1 MLYPRKKP
9 SFKWAICHYFSTTY
23 NVSIYELNL
32 PPEHLDQRMVCSVA
46 SLILGIPAPVFHIDA
61 AHSTEDKF
69 KVAATKGS
77 EVVKRD
83 NVSKTLR
90 RKENITFCPRRLA
103 QFIQ

>member
-1 MLYPRKKP
+1 MGNLPLSKY
-9 SFKWAICHYFSTTY
+9 Y
-23 NVSIYELNL
+23 NVSILELNL
-32 PPEHLDQRMVCSVA
+32 PPEHLDKRMVGSVA
-46 SLILGIPAPVFHIDA
+46 SLILGIPAPIFHIDA